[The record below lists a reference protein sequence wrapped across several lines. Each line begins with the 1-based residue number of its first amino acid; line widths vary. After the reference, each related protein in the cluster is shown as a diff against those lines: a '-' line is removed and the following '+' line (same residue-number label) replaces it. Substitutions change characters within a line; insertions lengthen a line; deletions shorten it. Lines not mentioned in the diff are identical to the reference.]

1 MKYRQAPP
9 NSLQLE
15 PVEGCNLR
23 CGFCGIRGIRASTGD
38 RDNLSG
44 PYKFMDLDTAAAV
57 ARQVRRAGWTPRI
70 ELAVHGEPTRHSEL
84 PGLVAVLRSGL
95 PAKSPIMIT
104 TNGIPLL
111 DDWDAKVAALYR
123 AGADTIAVDDY
134 KPHRCRAAV
143 LGTDLPG
150 VAVHRYPG
158 GGTVANPHRRPR
170 RGEKRL
176 ILIADIASETEG
188 NHAHLSNH
196 AGAAGPPDA
205 SRATQRCALPFRELT
220 VRWDGSVALCCNDWR
235 GVFKLGNVHT
245 STVEEIWHHP
255 ALYAARRRLM
265 AGGRDFK
272 PCQGCT
278 HRTFRNGLLPDR
290 MGKATMPPPRPG
302 DDALLAGAVAGQP
315 YTLPVL
321 RSWER

>member
-1 MKYRQAPP
+1 MDYVQDPP
-9 NSLQLE
+9 NSVQIE

-23 CGFCGIRGIRASTGD
+23 CSFCGIRGIRATGD
-38 RDNLSG
+38 RENLSG
-44 PYKFMDLDTAAAV
+44 PYRFMDTGTAATI
-57 ARQVRRAGWTPRI
+57 ARQVARAGWSPRI
-70 ELAVHGEPTRHSEL
+70 ELAVHGEPTKHPRL
-84 PGLVAVLRSGL
+84 PELVAAIRLAL
-95 PAKSPIMIT
+95 PRAPLMIT

-111 DDWDAKVAALYR
+111 DAWEAKVVALFD

-143 LGTDLPG
+143 LGTELPG
-150 VAVHRYPG
+150 VAVYRYPS

-170 RGEKRL
+170 RGERRL

-205 SRATQRCALPFRELT
+205 SRAAERCALPFREIT

-235 GVFKLGNVHT
+235 GKFKLGNVHDT
-245 STVEEIWHHP
+245 PLGELWHHP

-265 AGGRDFK
+265 ASGRDFA

-290 MGKATMPPPRPG
+290 KGRATMPPPRPG

-315 YTLPVL
+315 LTLPVL